1 LTSYLLG
8 FLFVSSITLTAVFG
22 MVLVRRR
29 VKLATLHSLH
39 QVAGYMMAV
48 VGTMYSVL
56 LGFVIVDSM
65 HHMQDVRE
73 IVAAEASGLA
83 NIFLCSEGLPLEKK
97 TIIRTLCHQYANDV
111 INDEWHSLRSG
122 LYSQKSF
129 HGEFRLWKEIA
140 SYQPTTVREQQIDE
154 QLLQQVCQMTQN
166 HRSRVVSASHGVAPI
181 MWLVL
186 SIGGI
191 FTIGF
196 TYFFAV
202 ADLRI
207 QILMTAMLT
216 VTLSLNLFLV
226 YVFGNP
232 MARDFGVMPTP
243 FQLDLVIF
251 DNFDTMTMPPAH
263 PIRSNW

>member
-8 FLFVSSITLTAVFG
+8 ILFVSSITLTAVLG
-22 MVLVRRR
+22 MIVVRRR
-29 VKLATLHSLH
+29 VKLTTLHSLH
-39 QVAGYMMAV
+39 QVAGYMMAI

-56 LGFVIVDSM
+56 LGFVIVDAM

-73 IVAAEASGLA
+73 IVAAEGSGLA
-83 NIFLCSEGLPLEKK
+83 NIFLCAEGLPPEKK
-97 TIIRTLCHQYANDV
+97 TVIRTLCHQYANDV
-111 INDEWHSLRSG
+111 ISDEWHSLRSG
-122 LYSQKSF
+122 LYSQKTF
-129 HGEFRLWKEIA
+129 HGEFRLWKEI
-140 SYQPTTVREQQIDE
+140 STFQPSTPREELVHQ
-154 QLLQQVCQMTQN
+154 QLLQQVCQMTSN

-202 ADLRI
+202 TNIKI

-216 VTLSLNLFLV
+216 MTLSLNLFLV

-232 MARDFGVMPTP
+232 MAKDFGVMPTP